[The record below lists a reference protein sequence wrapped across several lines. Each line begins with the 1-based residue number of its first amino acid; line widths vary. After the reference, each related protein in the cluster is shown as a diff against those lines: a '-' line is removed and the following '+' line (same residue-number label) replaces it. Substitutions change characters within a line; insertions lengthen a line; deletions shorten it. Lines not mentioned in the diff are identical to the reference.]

1 MFPLRTTIGV
11 VTLVLAGLLLAGC
24 STVKLAYGQAPQL
37 LAWQLNRYLDLS
49 QPQAERVRDELAELH
64 RWHRDT
70 LLPEHAGL
78 LQKLRQQLPAP
89 MSPEQACRAYAD
101 LRTQIDQLLARAEPS
116 LVWLASD
123 LSEAQLRSLQKRQA
137 DSNADWKKEWLD
149 PTPDKL
155 REHRYQ
161 QLLSRTEDFY
171 GSLQEPQKAA
181 LRRYIAQSSFDPQRT
196 YAERLRRQTDLVQV
210 LRQMAQE
217 RGNTDQ
223 ARTLLRGYLARL
235 NTSPDAAYQRYA
247 QALVEEGCAG
257 FAAVHAT
264 MTPAQRLRAVAS
276 VGAYEQD
283 FITLAAQRVS
293 RSDPVPQ

>member
-1 MFPLRTTIGV
+1 MFPLRTTLGV
-11 VTLVLAGLLLAGC
+11 VSLVLAGLLMAGC
-24 STVKLAYGQAPQL
+24 STVKLAYNQAPQL
-37 LAWQLNRYLDLS
+37 LSWQLNRYLDLS
-49 QPQAERVRDELAELH
+49 QPQAERVRDELADLH

-89 MSPEQACRAYAD
+89 MSAEQACRAYAV

-123 LSEAQLRSLQKRQA
+123 LSEAQIRSLQKKQA

-149 PTPDKL
+149 LPPDKL

-161 QLLSRTEDFY
+161 LLLSRTEDFY
-171 GSLQEPQKAA
+171 GTLQEPQKAA
-181 LRRYIAQSSFDPQRT
+181 LRSYIAQSSFDPQRT
-196 YAERLRRQTDLVQV
+196 YAERQRRQQDLVQV
-210 LRQMAQE
+210 LRKIAAE
-217 RGNTDQ
+217 RGNTEQ

-247 QALVEEGCAG
+247 ATLVDEGCAG
-257 FAAVHAT
+257 FALVHSA
-264 MTPAQRLRAVAS
+264 MTPAQRLQAVAS
-276 VGAYEQD
+276 IGAYEQD
-283 FITLAAQRVS
+283 FIALAAQRVA
-293 RSDPVPQ
+293 P

>member
-1 MFPLRTTIGV
+1 MFPLRTSIGV
-11 VTLVLAGLLLAGC
+11 VALVLAGLLLVGC
-24 STVKLAYGQAPQL
+24 STVKLAYNQAPQL
-37 LAWQLNRYLDLS
+37 LSWQLNRYLDLS
-49 QPQAERVRDELAELH
+49 QPQAERVRDELADLH

-89 MSPEQACRAYAD
+89 MSAEQACRAYAD

-123 LSEAQLRSLQKRQA
+123 LSEAQIRSLQKKQA

-149 PTPDKL
+149 PPPDKL

-161 QLLSRTEDFY
+161 LLLSRTEDFY
-171 GSLQEPQKAA
+171 GTLQEPQKAA
-181 LRRYIAQSSFDPQRT
+181 LRSYIAQSSFDPQRT
-196 YAERLRRQTDLVQV
+196 YAERQRRQQDLVQV
-210 LRQMAQE
+210 LRKIAAE

-223 ARTLLRGYLARL
+223 TRALLRGYLARL

-247 QALVEEGCAG
+247 ATLVDEGCTG
-257 FAAVHAT
+257 FAQVHSA
-264 MTPAQRLRAVAS
+264 MTPAQRLQAVAS
-276 VGAYEQD
+276 IGAYEQD
-283 FITLAAQRVS
+283 FITLAAQRVA
-293 RSDPVPQ
+293 P

>member
-1 MFPLRTTIGV
+1 MFPLRTTLGV
-11 VTLVLAGLLLAGC
+11 VSLVLAGLLLAGC
-24 STVKLAYGQAPQL
+24 STVKLAYNQAPQL
-37 LAWQLNRYLDLS
+37 LSWQLNRYLDLS
-49 QPQAERVRDELAELH
+49 QPQAERVRDELADLH

-89 MSPEQACRAYAD
+89 MSAEQACRAYAD

-123 LSEAQLRSLQKRQA
+123 LSEAQIRSLQKKQA

-149 PTPDKL
+149 PPPDKL

-161 QLLSRTEDFY
+161 LLLSRTEDFY
-171 GSLQEPQKAA
+171 GTLQEPQKAA
-181 LRRYIAQSSFDPQRT
+181 LRSYIAQSSFDPQRT
-196 YAERLRRQTDLVQV
+196 YAERQRRQQDLVQV
-210 LRQMAQE
+210 LRKIAAE
-217 RGNTDQ
+217 RGNTEQ

-247 QALVEEGCAG
+247 ATLVDEGCAG
-257 FAAVHAT
+257 FALVHSA
-264 MTPAQRLRAVAS
+264 MTPAQRLQAVAS
-276 VGAYEQD
+276 IGAYEQD
-283 FITLAAQRVS
+283 FITLAAQRVA
-293 RSDPVPQ
+293 P

>member
-1 MFPLRTTIGV
+1 MFPLRTTLGV
-11 VTLVLAGLLLAGC
+11 VSLVLAGLLLAGC
-24 STVKLAYGQAPQL
+24 STVKLAYNQAPQL
-37 LAWQLNRYLDLS
+37 LSWQLNRYLDLS
-49 QPQAERVRDELAELH
+49 QPQAERVRDELADLH

-89 MSPEQACRAYAD
+89 MSAEQACRAYAD
-101 LRTQIDQLLARAEPS
+101 LRTQIDQLLARAESS

-123 LSEAQLRSLQKRQA
+123 LSEAQIRSLQKKQA

-149 PTPDKL
+149 PPPDKL

-161 QLLSRTEDFY
+161 LLLSRAEDFY
-171 GSLQEPQKAA
+171 GTLQEPQKAA
-181 LRRYIAQSSFDPQRT
+181 LRRYITQSSFDPQRT
-196 YAERLRRQTDLVQV
+196 YAERQRRQQDLVQV
-210 LRQMAQE
+210 LRKIAEE

-247 QALVEEGCAG
+247 ATLVDEGCAG
-257 FAAVHAT
+257 FALVHSA
-264 MTPAQRLRAVAS
+264 MTPAQRLQAVAS
-276 VGAYEQD
+276 IGAYEQD
-283 FITLAAQRVS
+283 FITLAAQRVA
-293 RSDPVPQ
+293 P

>member
-1 MFPLRTTIGV
+1 MFPLRTSIGV
-11 VTLVLAGLLLAGC
+11 VALVLAGLLLVGC
-24 STVKLAYGQAPQL
+24 STVKLAYNQAPQL
-37 LAWQLNRYLDLS
+37 LSWQLNRYLDLS
-49 QPQAERVRDELAELH
+49 QPQAERVRDELADLH

-89 MSPEQACRAYAD
+89 MSAEQACRAYAD

-123 LSEAQLRSLQKRQA
+123 LSEAQIRSLQKKQA

-149 PTPDKL
+149 PPPDKL

-161 QLLSRTEDFY
+161 LLLSRTEDFY
-171 GSLQEPQKAA
+171 GTLQEPQKAA
-181 LRRYIAQSSFDPQRT
+181 LRSYIAQSSFDPQRT
-196 YAERLRRQTDLVQV
+196 YAERQRRQQDLVQV
-210 LRQMAQE
+210 LRKIAAE

-223 ARTLLRGYLARL
+223 TRALLRGYLARL

-247 QALVEEGCAG
+247 TTLVDEGCAG
-257 FAAVHAT
+257 FALVHSA
-264 MTPAQRLRAVAS
+264 MTPAQRLQAVAS
-276 VGAYEQD
+276 IGAYEQD
-283 FITLAAQRVS
+283 FIALAAQRVT
-293 RSDPVPQ
+293 P

>member
-1 MFPLRTTIGV
+1 MFPLRTSIGV
-11 VTLVLAGLLLAGC
+11 VALVLAGLLLVGC
-24 STVKLAYGQAPQL
+24 STVKLAYNQAPQL
-37 LAWQLNRYLDLS
+37 LSWQLNRYLDLS
-49 QPQAERVRDELAELH
+49 QPQAERVRDELADLH

-89 MSPEQACRAYAD
+89 MSAEQACRAYAD

-123 LSEAQLRSLQKRQA
+123 LSEAQIRSLQKKQA

-149 PTPDKL
+149 PSPDKL

-161 QLLSRTEDFY
+161 VLLSRTEDFY
-171 GSLQEPQKAA
+171 GTLQEPQKAA
-181 LRRYIAQSSFDPQRT
+181 LRSYIAQSSFDPQRT
-196 YAERLRRQTDLVQV
+196 YAERQRRQQDLVQV
-210 LRQMAQE
+210 LRKIAAE

-223 ARTLLRGYLARL
+223 TRALLRGYLARL

-247 QALVEEGCAG
+247 TTLVDEGCAG
-257 FAAVHAT
+257 FALVHSA
-264 MTPAQRLRAVAS
+264 MTPAQRLQAVAS
-276 VGAYEQD
+276 IGAYEQD
-283 FITLAAQRVS
+283 FIALAAQRVT
-293 RSDPVPQ
+293 P

>member
-1 MFPLRTTIGV
+1 MFPLRTTLGV
-11 VTLVLAGLLLAGC
+11 VSLVLVGLLLAGC
-24 STVKLAYGQAPQL
+24 STVKLAYNQAPQL
-37 LAWQLNRYLDLS
+37 LSWQLNRYLDLS
-49 QPQAERVRDELAELH
+49 QPQAERVRDELADLH

-89 MSPEQACRAYAD
+89 MSAEQACRAYAD

-123 LSEAQLRSLQKRQA
+123 LSEAQIRSLQKKQA

-149 PTPDKL
+149 PPADKL

-161 QLLSRTEDFY
+161 LLLSRTEDFY

-181 LRRYIAQSSFDPQRT
+181 LRSYIAQSSFDPQRT
-196 YAERLRRQTDLVQV
+196 YAERQRRQKDLLQV
-210 LRQMAQE
+210 LRKIAE
-217 RGNTDQ
+217 DRGNTDQ
-223 ARTLLRGYLARL
+223 TRALLRGYLARL
-235 NTSPDAAYQRYA
+235 NTSPDVAYQQYA
-247 QALVEEGCAG
+247 AALVDEGCAG
-257 FAAVHAT
+257 FALVHSA
-264 MTPAQRLRAVAS
+264 MTPAQRLKAVAS

-283 FITLAAQRVS
+283 FIALAARRVS
-293 RSDPVPQ
+293 P

>member
-1 MFPLRTTIGV
+1 MFPLRTTLGV
-11 VTLVLAGLLLAGC
+11 VSLVLVGLLLAGC
-24 STVKLAYGQAPQL
+24 STVKLAYNQAPQL
-37 LAWQLNRYLDLS
+37 LSWQLNRYLDLS
-49 QPQAERVRDELAELH
+49 QPQAERVRDELADLH

-89 MSPEQACRAYAD
+89 MSAEQACRAYAD

-123 LSEAQLRSLQKRQA
+123 LSEAQIRSLQKKQA

-149 PTPDKL
+149 PSPDKL

-161 QLLSRTEDFY
+161 VLLSRTEDFY
-171 GSLQEPQKAA
+171 GTLQEPQKAA
-181 LRRYIAQSSFDPQRT
+181 LRSYIAQSSFDPQRT
-196 YAERLRRQTDLVQV
+196 YAERQRRQQDLVQV
-210 LRQMAQE
+210 LRKIAAE
-217 RGNTDQ
+217 RGNTEQ

-247 QALVEEGCAG
+247 ATLVDEGCAG
-257 FAAVHAT
+257 FALVHSA
-264 MTPAQRLRAVAS
+264 MTPAQRLQAVAS
-276 VGAYEQD
+276 IGAYEQD
-283 FITLAAQRVS
+283 FITLAAQRVA
-293 RSDPVPQ
+293 P

>member
-1 MFPLRTTIGV
+1 MFPLRTTLGV
-11 VTLVLAGLLLAGC
+11 VSLVLAGLLLVGC
-24 STVKLAYGQAPQL
+24 STVKLAYNQAPQL
-37 LAWQLNRYLDLS
+37 LSWQLNRYLDLS
-49 QPQAERVRDELAELH
+49 QPQAERVRDELADLH

-89 MSPEQACRAYAD
+89 MSAEQACRAYAD

-123 LSEAQLRSLQKRQA
+123 LSEAQIRSLQKKQA

-149 PTPDKL
+149 PPPDKL

-161 QLLSRTEDFY
+161 LLLSRTEDFY
-171 GSLQEPQKAA
+171 GTLQEPQKAA
-181 LRRYIAQSSFDPQRT
+181 LRSYIAQSSFDPQRT
-196 YAERLRRQTDLVQV
+196 YAERQRRQQDLVQV
-210 LRQMAQE
+210 LRKIAAE
-217 RGNTDQ
+217 RANTEQ

-247 QALVEEGCAG
+247 ATLADEGCTG
-257 FAAVHAT
+257 FAQVHSA
-264 MTPAQRLRAVAS
+264 MTPAQRLQAVAS
-276 VGAYEQD
+276 IGAYEQD
-283 FITLAAQRVS
+283 FITLAAQRVA
-293 RSDPVPQ
+293 P

>member
-1 MFPLRTTIGV
+1 MFPLRTTLGV
-11 VTLVLAGLLLAGC
+11 VGLVLVGLLMAGC
-24 STVKLAYGQAPQL
+24 STVKLAYNQAPQL
-37 LAWQLNRYLDLS
+37 LSWQLDRYLDLT
-49 QPQAERVRDELAELH
+49 QPQAERVRDELADLH

-89 MSPEQACRAYAD
+89 MSAEQACRAYAD

-123 LSEAQLRSLQKRQA
+123 LSESQIRSLQKKQA

-149 PTPDKL
+149 PPPDKL
-155 REHRYQ
+155 REHRYEL
-161 QLLSRTEDFY
+161 LLSRTEDFY
-171 GSLQEPQKAA
+171 GTLQAPQKAA
-181 LRRYIAQSSFDPQRT
+181 LRSYIAQSSFDPQRT
-196 YAERLRRQTDLVQV
+196 YAERQRRQQDLVQV
-210 LRQMAQE
+210 LRKIAEE
-217 RGNTDQ
+217 RGNTEQ

-247 QALVEEGCAG
+247 ARLVDEGCAG
-257 FAAVHAT
+257 FALVHSA
-264 MTPAQRLRAVAS
+264 MTPAQRLQAVAS
-276 VGAYEQD
+276 IGAYEQD

-293 RSDPVPQ
+293 P

>member
-1 MFPLRTTIGV
+1 MFPLRTTLGV
-11 VTLVLAGLLLAGC
+11 VSLVLAGLLMAGC
-24 STVKLAYGQAPQL
+24 STVKLAYNQAPQL
-37 LAWQLNRYLDLS
+37 LSWQLNRYLDLS
-49 QPQAERVRDELAELH
+49 QPQAERVRDELADLH

-89 MSPEQACRAYAD
+89 MTAEQACRAYAD

-123 LSEAQLRSLQKRQA
+123 LSEAQIRSLQRKQA

-149 PTPDKL
+149 PPPDKL

-161 QLLSRTEDFY
+161 LLLSRAEDFY
-171 GSLQEPQKAA
+171 GTLQEPQKAA
-181 LRRYIAQSSFDPQRT
+181 LRRYITQSSFDPQRT
-196 YAERLRRQTDLVQV
+196 YAERLRRQQDLVQV
-210 LRQMAQE
+210 LRKIAAE

-223 ARTLLRGYLARL
+223 TRTLLRGYLARL

-247 QALVEEGCAG
+247 ATLVDEGCSGFALVHSA
-257 FAAVHAT
+257 
-264 MTPAQRLRAVAS
+264 MTPAQRLQAVAS
-276 VGAYEQD
+276 IGAYEQD
-283 FITLAAQRVS
+283 FITLAAQRVA
-293 RSDPVPQ
+293 P

>member
-1 MFPLRTTIGV
+1 MFPLRTTLGV
-11 VTLVLAGLLLAGC
+11 VGLVLAGLLMAGC
-24 STVKLAYGQAPQL
+24 STVKLAYNQAPQL
-37 LAWQLNRYLDLS
+37 LSWQLNRYLDLT
-49 QPQAERVRDELAELH
+49 QPQAERVRDELADLH

-89 MSPEQACRAYAD
+89 MSAEQACRAYAD

-123 LSEAQLRSLQKRQA
+123 LSESQIRSLQKKQA

-149 PTPDKL
+149 LPPDKL

-161 QLLSRTEDFY
+161 LLRSRTEDFY
-171 GSLQEPQKAA
+171 GTLQEPQKAA
-181 LRRYIAQSSFDPQRT
+181 LRSYIAQSSFDPQRT
-196 YAERLRRQTDLVQV
+196 YAERQRRQQDLVQV
-210 LRQMAQE
+210 LRKIAAE
-217 RGNTDQ
+217 RGNTEQ

-247 QALVEEGCAG
+247 ATLVDEGCAG
-257 FAAVHAT
+257 FALVHSA
-264 MTPAQRLRAVAS
+264 MTPAQRLQAVAS
-276 VGAYEQD
+276 IGAYEQD
-283 FITLAAQRVS
+283 FIALAAQRVA
-293 RSDPVPQ
+293 P

>member
-1 MFPLRTTIGV
+1 MFPLRTTLGV
-11 VTLVLAGLLLAGC
+11 VGLVLVGLLMAGC
-24 STVKLAYGQAPQL
+24 STVKLAYNQAPQL
-37 LAWQLNRYLDLS
+37 LSWQLNRYLDLS
-49 QPQAERVRDELAELH
+49 QPQAERVRDELADLH

-89 MSPEQACRAYAD
+89 MSAEQACRAYAD

-123 LSEAQLRSLQKRQA
+123 LSESQIRSLQKKQA

-149 PTPDKL
+149 LPPDKL

-161 QLLSRTEDFY
+161 LLLSRTEDFY
-171 GSLQEPQKAA
+171 GTLQEPQKAA
-181 LRRYIAQSSFDPQRT
+181 LRSYIAQSSFDPQRT
-196 YAERLRRQTDLVQV
+196 YAERQRRQQDLVQV
-210 LRQMAQE
+210 LRKIAAE
-217 RGNTDQ
+217 RGNTEQ

-247 QALVEEGCAG
+247 ATLVDEGCAG
-257 FAAVHAT
+257 FALVHSA
-264 MTPAQRLRAVAS
+264 MTPAQRLQAVAS
-276 VGAYEQD
+276 IGAYEQD
-283 FITLAAQRVS
+283 FITLAAQRVT
-293 RSDPVPQ
+293 P

>member
-1 MFPLRTTIGV
+1 MFPLRTTLGV
-11 VTLVLAGLLLAGC
+11 VSLVLAGLLLAGC
-24 STVKLAYGQAPQL
+24 STVKLAYNQAPQL
-37 LAWQLNRYLDLS
+37 LSWQLNRYLDLS
-49 QPQAERVRDELAELH
+49 QPQAERVRDELADLH

-89 MSPEQACRAYAD
+89 MSAEQACRAYAD

-123 LSEAQLRSLQKRQA
+123 LSEAQIRSLQKKQA

-149 PTPDKL
+149 PSPDKL

-161 QLLSRTEDFY
+161 LLLSRTEDFY
-171 GSLQEPQKAA
+171 GTLQEPQKAA
-181 LRRYIAQSSFDPQRT
+181 LRSYIAQSSFDPQRT
-196 YAERLRRQTDLVQV
+196 YAERQRRQQDLVQV
-210 LRQMAQE
+210 LRKIAAE
-217 RGNTDQ
+217 RGNTEQ

-247 QALVEEGCAG
+247 ATLVDEGCAG
-257 FAAVHAT
+257 FALVHSA
-264 MTPAQRLRAVAS
+264 MTPAQRLQAVAS
-276 VGAYEQD
+276 IGAYEQD
-283 FITLAAQRVS
+283 FITLAAQRVA
-293 RSDPVPQ
+293 P

>member
-1 MFPLRTTIGV
+1 MFPLRTTLGV
-11 VTLVLAGLLLAGC
+11 VSLVLAGLLMAGC
-24 STVKLAYGQAPQL
+24 STVKLAYNQAPQL
-37 LAWQLNRYLDLS
+37 LSWQLNRYLDLS
-49 QPQAERVRDELAELH
+49 QPQAERVRDELADLH

-89 MSPEQACRAYAD
+89 MTAEQACRAYAD

-123 LSEAQLRSLQKRQA
+123 LSEAQIRSLQKKQA

-149 PTPDKL
+149 PPPDKL

-161 QLLSRTEDFY
+161 LLLSRAEDFY
-171 GSLQEPQKAA
+171 GTLQEPQKAA
-181 LRRYIAQSSFDPQRT
+181 LRRYITQSSFDPQRT
-196 YAERLRRQTDLVQV
+196 YAERQRRQQDLVQV
-210 LRQMAQE
+210 LRKIAEE

-223 ARTLLRGYLARL
+223 TRTLLRGYLARL

-247 QALVEEGCAG
+247 ATLVDEGCAG
-257 FAAVHAT
+257 FALVHSA
-264 MTPAQRLRAVAS
+264 MTPAQRLQAVAAI
-276 VGAYEQD
+276 GAYEQD
-283 FITLAAQRVS
+283 FITLAAQRVA
-293 RSDPVPQ
+293 P

>member
-1 MFPLRTTIGV
+1 MFPLRTTLGV
-11 VTLVLAGLLLAGC
+11 VSLVLVGLLLAGC
-24 STVKLAYGQAPQL
+24 STVKLAYNQAPQL
-37 LAWQLNRYLDLS
+37 LSWQLNRYLDLS
-49 QPQAERVRDELAELH
+49 QPQAERVRDELADLH

-89 MSPEQACRAYAD
+89 MSAEQACRAYAD

-123 LSEAQLRSLQKRQA
+123 LSEAQIRSLQKKQA

-149 PTPDKL
+149 PPPDKL

-161 QLLSRTEDFY
+161 LLLSRTEDFY
-171 GSLQEPQKAA
+171 GTLQEPQKAA
-181 LRRYIAQSSFDPQRT
+181 LRSYIAQSSFDPQRT
-196 YAERLRRQTDLVQV
+196 YAERQRRQQDLVQV
-210 LRQMAQE
+210 LRKIAAE

-223 ARTLLRGYLARL
+223 TRALLRGYLARL

-247 QALVEEGCAG
+247 TTLVDEGCAG
-257 FAAVHAT
+257 FALVHSA
-264 MTPAQRLRAVAS
+264 MTPAQRLQAVAS
-276 VGAYEQD
+276 IGAYEQD
-283 FITLAAQRVS
+283 FIALAAQRVT
-293 RSDPVPQ
+293 P

>member
-1 MFPLRTTIGV
+1 MFPLRTTLSV
-11 VTLVLAGLLLAGC
+11 VGLVLVGLLMAGC
-24 STVKLAYGQAPQL
+24 STVKLAYNQAPQL
-37 LAWQLNRYLDLS
+37 LSWQLNRYLDLT
-49 QPQAERVRDELAELH
+49 QPQAERVRDELADLH

-89 MSPEQACRAYAD
+89 MTAEQACRAYAD

-123 LSEAQLRSLQKRQA
+123 LSEAQIRSLQKKQA

-149 PTPDKL
+149 PPPDKL

-161 QLLSRTEDFY
+161 LLLSRAEDFY
-171 GSLQEPQKAA
+171 GTLQEPQKAA
-181 LRRYIAQSSFDPQRT
+181 LRRYIIQSSFDPQRT
-196 YAERLRRQTDLVQV
+196 YAERQRRQQDLVQV
-210 LRQMAQE
+210 LRKIAEE

-247 QALVEEGCAG
+247 ATLVDEGCAG
-257 FAAVHAT
+257 FALVHSA
-264 MTPAQRLRAVAS
+264 MTPAQRLQAVAAI
-276 VGAYEQD
+276 GAYEQD
-283 FITLAAQRVS
+283 FITLAAQRVA
-293 RSDPVPQ
+293 P

>member
-1 MFPLRTTIGV
+1 MFPLRTTLGV
-11 VTLVLAGLLLAGC
+11 VSLVLAGLLLAGC
-24 STVKLAYGQAPQL
+24 STVKLAYNQAPQL
-37 LAWQLNRYLDLS
+37 LSWQLNRYLDLS
-49 QPQAERVRDELAELH
+49 QPQAERVRDELADLH

-89 MSPEQACRAYAD
+89 MSAEQACRAYAD

-123 LSEAQLRSLQKRQA
+123 LSESQIRSLQKKQA

-149 PTPDKL
+149 PPPDKL

-161 QLLSRTEDFY
+161 LLLSRTEDFY
-171 GSLQEPQKAA
+171 GTLQEPQKAA
-181 LRRYIAQSSFDPQRT
+181 LRSYIAQSSFDPQRT
-196 YAERLRRQTDLVQV
+196 YAERQRRQQDLVQV
-210 LRQMAQE
+210 LRKIAAE

-223 ARTLLRGYLARL
+223 TRTLLRGYLARL

-247 QALVEEGCAG
+247 ATLVDEGCAG
-257 FAAVHAT
+257 FALVHSA
-264 MTPAQRLRAVAS
+264 MTPAQRLQAVAS
-276 VGAYEQD
+276 IGAYEQD
-283 FITLAAQRVS
+283 FITLAAQRVA
-293 RSDPVPQ
+293 P

>member
-1 MFPLRTTIGV
+1 MFPLRTTLGV
-11 VTLVLAGLLLAGC
+11 VSLVLAGLLMAGC
-24 STVKLAYGQAPQL
+24 STVKLAYNQAPQL
-37 LAWQLNRYLDLS
+37 LSWQLNRYLDLS
-49 QPQAERVRDELAELH
+49 QPQAERVRDELADLH

-89 MSPEQACRAYAD
+89 MTAEQACRAYAD

-123 LSEAQLRSLQKRQA
+123 LSEAQIRSLQKKQA

-149 PTPDKL
+149 PPPDKL

-161 QLLSRTEDFY
+161 LLLSRTEDFY
-171 GSLQEPQKAA
+171 GTLQEPQKAA

-196 YAERLRRQTDLVQV
+196 YVERQRRQQDLVQV
-210 LRQMAQE
+210 LRKIAAE
-217 RGNTDQ
+217 RGNTEQ

-247 QALVEEGCAG
+247 ATLVDEGCTGFALVHSA
-257 FAAVHAT
+257 
-264 MTPAQRLRAVAS
+264 MTPAQRLQAVAS
-276 VGAYEQD
+276 IGAYEQD
-283 FITLAAQRVS
+283 FITLAAQRVA
-293 RSDPVPQ
+293 P

>member
-1 MFPLRTTIGV
+1 MFPLRTSIGV
-11 VTLVLAGLLLAGC
+11 VALVLAGLLLVGC
-24 STVKLAYGQAPQL
+24 STVKLAYNQAPQL
-37 LAWQLNRYLDLS
+37 LSWQLNRYLDLS
-49 QPQAERVRDELAELH
+49 QPQAERVRDELADLH

-89 MSPEQACRAYAD
+89 MSAEQACRAYAD

-123 LSEAQLRSLQKRQA
+123 LSEAQIRSLQKKQA

-149 PTPDKL
+149 PPPDKL

-161 QLLSRTEDFY
+161 LLLSRTEDFY
-171 GSLQEPQKAA
+171 GTLQEPQKAA
-181 LRRYIAQSSFDPQRT
+181 LRSYIAQSSFDPQRT
-196 YAERLRRQTDLVQV
+196 YAERQRRQQDLVQV
-210 LRQMAQE
+210 LRKIAAE
-217 RGNTDQ
+217 RGNTEQ

-247 QALVEEGCAG
+247 ATLVDEGCTG
-257 FAAVHAT
+257 FAQVHSA
-264 MTPAQRLRAVAS
+264 MTPAQRLQAVAS
-276 VGAYEQD
+276 IGAYEQD
-283 FITLAAQRVS
+283 FITLAAQRVA
-293 RSDPVPQ
+293 P

>member
-1 MFPLRTTIGV
+1 MFPLRTTLGV
-11 VTLVLAGLLLAGC
+11 VSLVLAGLLLVGC
-24 STVKLAYGQAPQL
+24 STVKLAYNQAPQL
-37 LAWQLNRYLDLS
+37 LSWQLNRYLDLS
-49 QPQAERVRDELAELH
+49 QPQAERVRDELADLH

-89 MSPEQACRAYAD
+89 MSAEQACRAYAD

-123 LSEAQLRSLQKRQA
+123 LSEAQIRSLQKKQA

-149 PTPDKL
+149 PPPDKL

-161 QLLSRTEDFY
+161 LLLSRTEDFY
-171 GSLQEPQKAA
+171 GTLQEPQKAA
-181 LRRYIAQSSFDPQRT
+181 LRSYIAQSSFDPQRT
-196 YAERLRRQTDLVQV
+196 YAERQRRQQDLVQV
-210 LRQMAQE
+210 LRKIAAE
-217 RGNTDQ
+217 RGNTEQ

-247 QALVEEGCAG
+247 ATLVDEGCTG
-257 FAAVHAT
+257 FAQVHSA
-264 MTPAQRLRAVAS
+264 MTPAQRLQAVAS
-276 VGAYEQD
+276 IGAYEQD
-283 FITLAAQRVS
+283 FITLAAQRVA
-293 RSDPVPQ
+293 P

>member
-1 MFPLRTTIGV
+1 MFPLRTSIGV
-11 VTLVLAGLLLAGC
+11 VALVLAGLLLVGC
-24 STVKLAYGQAPQL
+24 STVKLAYNQAPQL
-37 LAWQLNRYLDLS
+37 LSWQLNRYLDLS
-49 QPQAERVRDELAELH
+49 QPQAERVRDELADLH

-89 MSPEQACRAYAD
+89 MSAEQACRAYAD

-123 LSEAQLRSLQKRQA
+123 LSEAQIRSLQKKQA

-149 PTPDKL
+149 PPPDKL

-161 QLLSRTEDFY
+161 LLLSRTEDFY
-171 GSLQEPQKAA
+171 GTLQEPQKAA
-181 LRRYIAQSSFDPQRT
+181 LRSYIAQSSFDPQRT
-196 YAERLRRQTDLVQV
+196 YAERQRRQQDLVQV
-210 LRQMAQE
+210 LRKIAAE
-217 RGNTDQ
+217 RGNTEQ

-247 QALVEEGCAG
+247 ATLVDEGCAG
-257 FAAVHAT
+257 FALVHSA
-264 MTPAQRLRAVAS
+264 MTPAQRLQAVAS
-276 VGAYEQD
+276 IGAYEQD
-283 FITLAAQRVS
+283 FITLAAQRVA
-293 RSDPVPQ
+293 P

>member
-1 MFPLRTTIGV
+1 MFPLRTTLGV
-11 VTLVLAGLLLAGC
+11 VSLVLVGLLLAGC
-24 STVKLAYGQAPQL
+24 STVKLAYNQAPQL
-37 LAWQLNRYLDLS
+37 LSWQLNRYLDLS
-49 QPQAERVRDELAELH
+49 QPQAERVRDELADLH

-89 MSPEQACRAYAD
+89 MSAEQACRAYAD

-123 LSEAQLRSLQKRQA
+123 LSEAQIRSLQKKQA

-149 PTPDKL
+149 PSPDKL

-161 QLLSRTEDFY
+161 VLLSRTEDFY
-171 GSLQEPQKAA
+171 GTLQEPQKAA
-181 LRRYIAQSSFDPQRT
+181 LRSYIAQSSFDPQRT
-196 YAERLRRQTDLVQV
+196 YAERQRRQQDLVQV
-210 LRQMAQE
+210 LRKIAAE

-223 ARTLLRGYLARL
+223 TRALLRGYLARL

-247 QALVEEGCAG
+247 TTLVDEGCAG
-257 FAAVHAT
+257 FALVHSA
-264 MTPAQRLRAVAS
+264 MTPAQRLQAVAS
-276 VGAYEQD
+276 IGAYEQD
-283 FITLAAQRVS
+283 FIALAAQRVT
-293 RSDPVPQ
+293 P

>member
-1 MFPLRTTIGV
+1 MFPLRTTLGV
-11 VTLVLAGLLLAGC
+11 VGLVLAGLLMAGC
-24 STVKLAYGQAPQL
+24 STVKLAYNQAPQL
-37 LAWQLNRYLDLS
+37 LSWQLDRYLDLT
-49 QPQAERVRDELAELH
+49 QPQAERVRDELADLH

-89 MSPEQACRAYAD
+89 MSAEQACRAYAD

-123 LSEAQLRSLQKRQA
+123 LSESQIRSLQKKQA

-149 PTPDKL
+149 LPPDKL

-161 QLLSRTEDFY
+161 LLRSRTEDFY
-171 GSLQEPQKAA
+171 GTLQEPQKAA
-181 LRRYIAQSSFDPQRT
+181 LRSYIAQSSFDPQRT
-196 YAERLRRQTDLVQV
+196 YAERQRRQQDLVQV
-210 LRQMAQE
+210 LRKIAAE
-217 RGNTDQ
+217 RGNTEQ

-247 QALVEEGCAG
+247 ATLVDEGCAG
-257 FAAVHAT
+257 FALVHSA
-264 MTPAQRLRAVAS
+264 MTPAQRLQAVAS
-276 VGAYEQD
+276 IGAYEQD
-283 FITLAAQRVS
+283 FIALAAQRVA
-293 RSDPVPQ
+293 P